1 MYYNKNLVQNI
12 SNWYSR
18 VQNSTLDN
26 FQFDLKFLLK
36 NIEDNATIKGVI
48 SESVKKYFLNE
59 KELKR
64 LDEDLQFDFYEIGMD
79 SLEHRAAICYQLTKF
94 MANEYK
100 FQINTL
106 THFNFGDYQQTQ
118 DRICSDLILP
128 FIQFI
133 IDSLENSNSI
143 VYLLEKYKKRT
154 EWFTSEKLLNQY
166 SLQTK
171 NYEDSLE
178 DDLRIFLFDQ
188 GIDYPFS
195 TPKSKSGR
203 ADIVGNI
210 DTSDPLIIEIKIF
223 DRKKKYG
230 KKRIVEG
237 FTQIR
242 QYTENYNKT
251 QGFLV
256 IFNFDK
262 AQINFDLNNKQTMYP
277 PMLTIN
283 NKNYYFV
290 VVDVAERK
298 AASKIGKS
306 ELITITKEDLIQ

>member
-12 SNWYSR
+12 YNWYSR
-18 VQNSTLDN
+18 VQNSTIDN

-36 NIEDNATIKGVI
+36 NIENNATIQGVI
-48 SESVKKYFLNE
+48 LEAVKKYFLDE
-59 KELKR
+59 KELKT
-64 LDEDLQFDFYEIGMD
+64 LDEDLQIDFYEIETD

-94 MANEYK
+94 MANEYNYK
-100 FQINTL
+100 LNTL
-106 THFNFGDYQQTQ
+106 THFNFGNYHQTQ

-133 IDSLENSNSI
+133 ADSLENSNSI

-154 EWFTSEKLLNQY
+154 EWFTSERLLNQY
-166 SLQTK
+166 TIQTK

-178 DDLRIFLFDQ
+178 EDLRLFLFDQ

-210 DTSDPLIIEIKIF
+210 DTSDPLIVEIKIF
-223 DRKKKYG
+223 DREKKYG
-230 KKRIVEG
+230 KNRIVEG

-256 IFNFDK
+256 VFNFDK
-262 AQINFDLNNKQTMYP
+262 AQINFELNDEQTFYP
-277 PMLTIN
+277 PLLTIN

-290 VVDVAERK
+290 VVDVAGRK

-306 ELITITKEDLIQ
+306 DLITITKEDLIK

>member
-12 SNWYSR
+12 NDWYIR

-36 NIEDNATIKGVI
+36 NIEDNATIKGI
-48 SESVKKYFLNE
+48 ITEAEKKYFLNE
-59 KELKR
+59 QELKK
-64 LDEDLQFDFYEIGMD
+64 LDDDLQFQFYEIGTE
-79 SLEHRAAICYQLTKF
+79 SLEHRASICYQVTKYLAKKYNF
-94 MANEYK
+94 N
-100 FQINTL
+100 IHRL
-106 THFNFGDYQQTQ
+106 THFYFGNYHENQK
-118 DRICSDLILP
+118 RICSDLILP
-128 FIQFI
+128 FLQFI
-133 IDSLENSNSI
+133 ADSLENHNSI

-154 EWFTSEKLLNQY
+154 EWFTAEKLLNQY
-166 SLQTK
+166 TSQNK

-178 DDLRIFLFDQ
+178 DDLRMFLFDQ

-210 DTSDPLIIEIKIF
+210 NTSDPLIIEIKIF
-223 DRKKKYG
+223 DRQKKYG
-230 KKRIVEG
+230 KHRISEG

-262 AQINFDLNNKQTMYP
+262 AQINLDLNGNKGFYP

-283 NKNYYFV
+283 HKNYYFIV
-290 VVDVAERK
+290 IDVAERK
-298 AASKIGKS
+298 SASKIGKS
-306 ELITITKEDLIQ
+306 DMISVTQEDLIQ